1 MTALENREGLRAG
14 VAELVPRDGD
24 VWMMIVGGP
33 DSLRISLVQRDSG
46 VGSGKYSVRAW
57 QIWDH
62 RETMILGR

>member
-33 DSLRISLVQRDSG
+33 DSLSISLVPRNND
-46 VGSGKYSVRAW
+46 VG
-57 QIWDH
+57 
-62 RETMILGR
+62 